1 MANFV
6 FVSSIEDDSYDQTLA
21 FNADHILSVFQTEP
35 DSSVTTIVLT
45 NGESYDIKGNIREVV
60 RKLNVG

>member
-6 FVSSIEDDSYDQTLA
+6 FLSSVADDSYDQTLA

-35 DSSVTTIVLT
+35 DSSVTTIILT

-60 RKLNVG
+60 RKLNVD